1 MDSSELQLTK
11 ELTWPAFTSLQLR
24 WGGGLVRGWV
34 LALGPGKPPIR
45 NEELVTHFLWKSEFL
60 SLCPYG
66 TQLNSKPFEEYMD
79 MQPKA
84 DVCWLVIEIE
94 TFIVLCMVYPPTTHE
109 KHSIG
114 QSQRQIQIQNL
125 FFLKA
130 LIPDSLG
137 WLSSALLLK
146 KGEVNLLPVMQH
158 CWGNPTATAGTQV
171 RAAPLNYWLCSC
183 TEMQSHHNVTVPCY
197 LIQSKEGHLQIDS
210 DKEWFTVPILHL
222 AKPNSKYTK
231 RAGSCTQVPFC
242 TNKSSKTSLPN
253 LKSDTYNRRISLEL
267 FSPAAAIW
275 RAK

>member
-1 MDSSELQLTK
+1 MLTSHWDRD
-11 ELTWPAFTSLQLR
+11 LHSLVYGISTNHTWKTQHR
-24 WGGGLVRGWV
+24 
-34 LALGPGKPPIR
+34 PI
-45 NEELVTHFLWKSEFL
+45 
-60 SLCPYG
+60 
-66 TQLNSKPFEEYMD
+66 
-79 MQPKA
+79 PKA
-84 DVCWLVIEIE
+84 
-94 TFIVLCMVYPPTTHE
+94 
-109 KHSIG
+109 HSNTK
-114 QSQRQIQIQNL
+114 S
-125 FFLKA
+125 FFKKA

-137 WLSSALLLK
+137 WLSSVLLLK
-146 KGEVNLLPVMQH
+146 KGEVNLLHVMQY
-158 CWGNPTATAGTQV
+158 CLGNPTATAGSQV

-197 LIQSKEGHLQIDS
+197 LIHSKEGHLQIDS

-231 RAGSCTQVPFC
+231 RAGPCTQVPFC